1 LNSIEVPNIVT
12 ERERAPVFRAGG
24 LLYRRAE
31 LQDEADVRAAFR
43 ENPMD
48 GWVRLAFERAPGF
61 SRNENRDPG
70 SGTFVARETD
80 GGLVGTYAL
89 ETLRVH
95 VDGRPETV
103 GYLAGLRVRREY
115 RHKVRV
121 LKGGFASL
129 ATLAP
134 ASGTVPCYF
143 TSIAQDNRRARRF
156 LEARLPG
163 MPVYQAEGE
172 METFVFR
179 AAGRRHGILHPAQPR
194 DIPALARFYN
204 AQAARYQFAPVL
216 SERMLNELNG
226 ARGLNLSDF
235 LLIKDGPTL
244 RGCLALWDQRSYRQT
259 VVKGYRFP
267 LNVLRPISNAWSALR
282 GGPALPAPGQSVEQV
297 FLAFAALDL
306 LPTDVAERAIQEALS
321 LAKERGAGVGI
332 LGLSPSHP
340 LARSRFIRR
349 HSRVYRT
356 VIETVT
362 WPDAPRPRL
371 TSLQVQP
378 EIALL

>member
-1 LNSIEVPNIVT
+1 MNSVEIPNIVT
-12 ERERAPVFRAGG
+12 ERARASVFRSGG

-48 GWVRLAFERAPGF
+48 GWVRLSFERKPVPLGSEYPEGHTTFIA
-61 SRNENRDPG
+61 RDNNG
-70 SGTFVARETD
+70 N
-80 GGLVGTYAL
+80 LVGTYAL
-89 ETLRVH
+89 ESLPVH
-95 VDGRPETV
+95 VNGRPETV
-103 GYLAGLRVRREY
+103 GYLSGLRVHPEY

-134 ASGTVPCYF
+134 TPGTLPTYF
-143 TSIAQDNRRARRF
+143 TSLAEDNQRARRL
-156 LEARLPG
+156 LESRLPG
-163 MPVYQAEGE
+163 MPVYQPEGE

-179 AAGRRHGILHPAQPR
+179 ASGRRHGLLHPAHPR
-194 DIPALARFYN
+194 DIPALARLFN
-204 AQAARYQFAPVL
+204 TQAARYQFAPVL

-235 LLIKDGPTL
+235 LLIKDGSTL
-244 RGCLALWDQRSYRQT
+244 RGSLALWDQRSYRQT

-267 LNVLRPISNAWSALR
+267 LNVLRPVSNAWSALR
-282 GGPALPAPGQSVEQV
+282 GGPALPAPGQPVDQV

-306 LPTDVAERAIQEALS
+306 LPTNVAERAIQEALA

-340 LARSRFIRR
+340 LAQSRFIRQ

-356 VIETVT
+356 VIETVS
-362 WPDAPRPRL
+362 WPDEPRPRL
-371 TSLQVQP
+371 TRLPVQP
-378 EIALL
+378 EVALL

>member
-1 LNSIEVPNIVT
+1 MGA
-12 ERERAPVFRAGG
+12 ERARASVFRAGG

-31 LQDEADVRAAFR
+31 PQDEAEVRAAFR

-48 GWVRLAFERAPGF
+48 GWVRLSFERKPVPLAAEYPGGYTTF
-61 SRNENRDPG
+61 IARD
-70 SGTFVARETD
+70 TD
-80 GGLVGTYAL
+80 GNLVGTYAL
-89 ETLRVH
+89 ESLPVH
-95 VDGRPETV
+95 VNGRPETV
-103 GYLAGLRVRREY
+103 GYLSGLRVHLKY

-129 ATLAP
+129 STLAP
-134 ASGTVPCYF
+134 TPGTIPAYF
-143 TSIAQDNRRARRF
+143 TSLAQDNQRARRL
-156 LEARLPG
+156 LESRLPG
-163 MPVYQAEGE
+163 MPMYQAEGE

-179 AAGRRHGILHPAQPR
+179 AEGRRHGLLRPAQPR
-194 DIPALARFYN
+194 DIPALTRFFN

-216 SERMLNELNG
+216 SEGLLNELNG
-226 ARGLNLSDF
+226 TRGLNLSDF
-235 LLIKDGPTL
+235 LLIKDGSTL

-267 LNVLRPISNAWSALR
+267 LNVLRPVSNAWFALR
-282 GGPALPAPGQSVEQV
+282 GGPALPRPGQSVEQV

-306 LPTDVAERAIQEALS
+306 LPTEVAERAIQEALA

-340 LARSRFIRR
+340 LARSRFIRQ

-356 VIETVT
+356 VIETVA
-362 WPDAPRPRL
+362 WPDIPTPRL
-371 TSLQVQP
+371 NSLAVQP
-378 EIALL
+378 EVALL